1 MTMTRKLTRSLEKHN
16 HVSAND
22 QSEVFTTYD
31 LNCSAALI
39 CADFELLSVDKGNP
53 RKALFTFKRAKGMDE
68 VIDLYWS
75 DRLEVKAR
83 AYTDTLKALKNRLYS
98 A

>member
-1 MTMTRKLTRSLEKHN
+1 MTKKKKQELQEPIDLN
-16 HVSAND
+16 DSAL
-22 QSEVFTTYD
+22 VFTTYD

-39 CADFELLSVDKGNP
+39 CAGFELLSVDKGNP
-53 RKALFTFKRAKGMDE
+53 RKALFTFKRAEGMDE
-68 VIDLYWS
+68 VIGLYWS

-83 AYTDTLKALKNRLYS
+83 AYADTLKALKNRLYS

>member
-1 MTMTRKLTRSLEKHN
+1 MTKKNKPRVEKR
-16 HVSAND
+16 AD
-22 QSEVFTTYD
+22 QGDSPEVFTTYD

-39 CADFELLSVDKGNP
+39 CAGFELLSVSKGNP
-53 RKALFTFKRAKGMDE
+53 RKALFTFKRADGIDE

-83 AYTDTLKALKNRLYS
+83 AYADTLKALKNRLYS
-98 A
+98 E

>member
-1 MTMTRKLTRSLEKHN
+1 MKKKRQALVRADLKDS
-16 HVSAND
+16 
-22 QSEVFTTYD
+22 SEVFTTYD
-31 LNCSAALI
+31 LNCSAALL
-39 CADFELLSVDKGNP
+39 CAGFELLSISKGNP
-53 RKALFTFKRAKGMDE
+53 KKALFTFKRADGVDE

-83 AYTDTLKALKNRLYS
+83 AYADTLKALKNRLYS